1 MASAVLANALSGVVK
16 GGGSAKA
23 VTDKAKKGAF
33 ATAIGAS
40 PQVQIVVK
48 LILDVLDG
56 VVSAEINFD
65 LPNGEQTFAFLDNC
79 VTNWN
84 SLATQAIKYISE
96 GHAYAGQGFA
106 IVMFELAEPLPCSSR
121 LALTYWARK
130 GLAQAM
136 GVVGKTAG
144 SSSVNYWETKYK
156 KLLAGE
162 KVEFYAKFNNKGQ
175 GIPSSLSTCKLGFG
189 GTSTE
194 QKIGAPKKPT
204 IGFAPGVDI
213 AGLLDFKGA
222 DGVSPT
228 EVIELAAKTAP
239 KRPQASPV
247 QRAAIGAGALFL
259 LSRLAG

>member
-1 MASAVLANALSGVVK
+1 MTSAVLANALSGVVK

-23 VTDKAKKGAF
+23 VTAKAKKGAF
-33 ATAIGAS
+33 ATAVGAS

-84 SLATQAIKYISE
+84 SLATQAIKYINE
-96 GHAYAGQGFA
+96 GHSYAGQGFA
-106 IVMFELAEPLPCSSR
+106 IVMFQLAEPLPCSSR

-130 GLAQAM
+130 GLAKAM
-136 GVVGKTAG
+136 GVVGKKAG
-144 SSSVNYWETKYK
+144 SSSVKYWETKYQ

-162 KVEFYAKFNNKGQ
+162 TVEFYSKFNNKGQ
-175 GIPSSLSTCKLGFG
+175 GIPSSLSSCKLGFG

-194 QKIGAPKKPT
+194 KKIGAAKKT
-204 IGFAPGVDI
+204 TLGFAPGVDI
-213 AGLLDFKGA
+213 FAILDVKDSSGLSITDKVQL
-222 DGVSPT
+222 V
-228 EVIELAAKTAP
+228 AKTAP
-239 KRPQASPV
+239 EKPKVSAAQQV
-247 QRAAIGAGALFL
+247 AIGAGALLL